1 MTKDSALAEIET
13 FLPCKT
19 PQSWL
24 DTALRHPEILL
35 IDHANCEKKAAGTAL
50 SLMYK
55 YINHGELLDKMSRL
69 AREELRHF
77 EQVLAIMQDRGI
89 EYVHVTASRYA
100 AELRKVIRKQEPEKL
115 VDTLIIGAFIE
126 ARSCERFAAL
136 APYLDDELARFY
148 TSLLKSES
156 RHYQDYLGLAE
167 KLAGEDIS
175 ARVAEIRE
183 VERELIESPDN
194 EFRFHSGAFV
204 AEAGDEA
211 ATEYTA

>member
-1 MTKDSALAEIET
+1 MTMASALAEIEA

-24 DTALRHPEILL
+24 DAALQHPEILL

-55 YINHGELLDKMSRL
+55 YINHPELLDKMSKL

-77 EQVLAIMQDRGI
+77 EQVLAIMESRGV

-100 AELRKVIRKQEPEKL
+100 AELRKIIRKQEPFKL
-115 VDTLIIGAFIE
+115 IDTLIIGAFIE

-136 APYLDDELARFY
+136 APYLDDELAKFY

-167 KLAGEDIS
+167 KLAEGDIS
-175 ARVAEIRE
+175 TRVAEIRA
-183 VERELIESPDN
+183 VEKELIEGGDA
-194 EFRFHSGAFV
+194 EFRFHSGAF
-204 AEAGDEA
+204 APEQQA
-211 ATEYTA
+211 